1 MMLALVVEYLVLPL
15 IPGIKASLHSIG
27 HVNVAVLLAGVALEV
42 GSLAAYVQLTHEMLP
57 RPSLKRTYLARVDL
71 STLALSHVVPGGT
84 APSAGLGYRLLTNEG
99 ISPANA
105 TFALGMQGVGSA
117 LVLNAILWISL
128 IISIPVDGYQPL
140 YGIAAGAGVVMIA
153 LFATV
158 VLMLT
163 KGQERLLVTV
173 GRVCERIPLVNAAKV
188 TELLKDV
195 AHRLVTLTA
204 DRQLLKRAIIWAAAN
219 WILDAASLWV
229 FMAAFGTVLSPID
242 LFVAYGLA
250 NVLAVI
256 PVTPGGLGIIEGV
269 LIPTLH
275 GFGVAKTT
283 AILAVLGYRLVNFWL
298 PIPVGGATYL
308 SLKIRAEGWQKGRIQ
323 LKKYSESHPSTS
335 NPSADGPLTNQ
346 ALTSN
351 PSANGPLTSSPST
364 SNPSAN
370 QANTHKNAAPG
381 SLPDESNPITR
392 KITQYEPPDDPVP
405 QA

>member
-1 MMLALVVEYLVLPL
+1 MKRMGRHIRRAFVLMILALVVEYLVLPL

-27 HVNVAVLLAGVALEV
+27 RVNVAVLLIGVALEV

-57 RPSLKRTYLARVDL
+57 RRSLKRTYLARVDL

-117 LVLNAILWISL
+117 LVLNAIFWIAL
-128 IISIPVDGYQPL
+128 IISIPIDGYQPL

-158 VLMLT
+158 VFMLT

-173 GRVCERIPLVNAAKV
+173 GRICERIPLVNANKV

-195 AHRLVTLTA
+195 AHRLVALTA
-204 DRQLLKRAIIWAAAN
+204 DRQLLKRAIVWAAAN

-229 FMAAFGTVLSPID
+229 FIAAFGTILSPVD
-242 LFVAYGLA
+242 LFIAYGLA

-256 PVTPGGLGIIEGV
+256 PVTPGGLGIIEGI

-308 SLKIRAEGWQKGRIQ
+308 SLKIRAEGWQKGRIEF
-323 LKKYSESHPSTS
+323 KKYSESHPSI
-335 NPSADGPLTNQ
+335 DQ
-346 ALTSN
+346 D
-351 PSANGPLTSSPST
+351 
-364 SNPSAN
+364 
-370 QANTHKNAAPG
+370 NTHKDAASG
-381 SLPDESNPITR
+381 SLPDERNPA
-392 KITQYEPPDDPVP
+392 YEPPDDQIP
-405 QA
+405 QT

>member
-1 MMLALVVEYLVLPL
+1 MKRMGRHIRRAFVLMILALVVEYLVLPL

-27 HVNVAVLLAGVALEV
+27 RVNVAVLLIGVALEV

-57 RPSLKRTYLARVDL
+57 RRSLKRTYLARVDL

-117 LVLNAILWISL
+117 LVLNAIFWIAL
-128 IISIPVDGYQPL
+128 IISIPIDGYQPL

-158 VLMLT
+158 VFMLT
-163 KGQERLLVTV
+163 KEQERLLVTV
-173 GRVCERIPLVNAAKV
+173 GRICEHIPLVNATKV

-204 DRQLLKRAIIWAAAN
+204 DRQLLKRAIVWAAAN

-229 FMAAFGTVLSPID
+229 FIAAFGTVLSPVD

-308 SLKIRAEGWQKGRIQ
+308 SLKIRAEGWQKGRIEF
-323 LKKYSESHPSTS
+323 KKYSESHP
-335 NPSADGPLTNQ
+335 AIE
-346 ALTSN
+346 
-351 PSANGPLTSSPST
+351 
-364 SNPSAN
+364 
-370 QANTHKNAAPG
+370 QANTHKDTTSG
-381 SLPDESNPITR
+381 SLPDESD
-392 KITQYEPPDDPVP
+392 QAYEPPDDKMP
-405 QA
+405 QT

>member
-1 MMLALVVEYLVLPL
+1 
-15 IPGIKASLHSIG
+15 
-27 HVNVAVLLAGVALEV
+27 
-42 GSLAAYVQLTHEMLP
+42 
-57 RPSLKRTYLARVDL
+57 
-71 STLALSHVVPGGT
+71 
-84 APSAGLGYRLLTNEG
+84 
-99 ISPANA
+99 
-105 TFALGMQGVGSA
+105 
-117 LVLNAILWISL
+117 
-128 IISIPVDGYQPL
+128 
-140 YGIAAGAGVVMIA
+140 MIA